1 MDARRHSAHTDN
13 QHAVLCILQVS
24 PEVQRE
30 LEAAAPRDTRPPGA
44 AAGAIGQKAAAAGVG
59 GRMLV
64 ESRVGQHVT
73 EDLHNLPAVPVME
86 ED

>member
-1 MDARRHSAHTDN
+1 
-13 QHAVLCILQVS
+13 VS

-30 LEAAAPRDTRPPGA
+30 LEAAVPRDARPAGA
-44 AAGAIGQKAAAAGVG
+44 AAAAASVVGQKAAAAGV

>member
-1 MDARRHSAHTDN
+1 MSTF
-13 QHAVLCILQVS
+13 LQVS

-30 LEAAAPRDTRPPGA
+30 LEAAVPRDARTAPGA
-44 AAGAIGQKAAAAGVG
+44 GAGGVAGSKAAAAGAAG

-64 ESRVGQHVT
+64 ESRVGQHVS

>member
-1 MDARRHSAHTDN
+1 
-13 QHAVLCILQVS
+13 VS

-30 LEAAAPRDTRPPGA
+30 LEAAVPRDARPGA
-44 AAGAIGQKAAAAGVG
+44 AAGVSGQTAAAAAAAAAAAGVS
-59 GRMLV
+59 RMLV

>member
-1 MDARRHSAHTDN
+1 M
-13 QHAVLCILQVS
+13 S

-30 LEAAAPRDTRPPGA
+30 LEAAVPRDARPGAVSQA
-44 AAGAIGQKAAAAGVG
+44 AAGAGGQAAAAAAAGVS
-59 GRMLV
+59 RMLI

>member
-1 MDARRHSAHTDN
+1 
-13 QHAVLCILQVS
+13 VS

-30 LEAAAPRDTRPPGA
+30 LEAAAPRDARSGAGSQA
-44 AAGAIGQKAAAAGVG
+44 AAGAGGQAAAAAAAGVS
-59 GRMLV
+59 RMLI

>member
-1 MDARRHSAHTDN
+1 MCVHT
-13 QHAVLCILQVS
+13 LQVS

-30 LEAAAPRDTRPPGA
+30 LEAAVPRDARPGA
-44 AAGAIGQKAAAAGVG
+44 AAGVSGQKAAAAAVAAGVS
-59 GRMLV
+59 RMLV

>member
-1 MDARRHSAHTDN
+1 MFFFVCA
-13 QHAVLCILQVS
+13 LQVS

-30 LEAAAPRDTRPPGA
+30 LEAAVPRDARPGA
-44 AAGAIGQKAAAAGVG
+44 AAGVNGQKAATAAAAGVN
-59 GRMLV
+59 RMLV